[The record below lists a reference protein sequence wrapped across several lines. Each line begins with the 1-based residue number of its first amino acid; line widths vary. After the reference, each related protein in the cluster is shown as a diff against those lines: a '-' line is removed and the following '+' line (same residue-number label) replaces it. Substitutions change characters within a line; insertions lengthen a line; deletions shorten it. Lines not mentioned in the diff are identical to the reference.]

1 MGEDKFEEE
10 RFMKALVNLK
20 ETQESIQV
28 IRGVVGDGVRVGG
41 ILDLEIRT
49 MWFLNRQLLRV
60 RDPKVREHPYGSR
73 TCVYECEGVCMSD

>member
-28 IRGVVGDGVRVGG
+28 IRDGVFGDGFRGG
-41 ILDLEIRT
+41 GSLD
-49 MWFLNRQLLRV
+49 
-60 RDPKVREHPYGSR
+60 PYNVVFKLATASCSR
-73 TCVYECEGVCMSD
+73 SQGPAPVCMSVREFV